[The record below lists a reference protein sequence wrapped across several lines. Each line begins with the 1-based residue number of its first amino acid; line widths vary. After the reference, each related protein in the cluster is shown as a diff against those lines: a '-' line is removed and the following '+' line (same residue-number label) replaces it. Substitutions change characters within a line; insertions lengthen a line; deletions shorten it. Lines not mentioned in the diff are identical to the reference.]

1 GRILKRLVQNLYL
14 LPQSAIR
21 GEVNGMPGAGC
32 AAEPSFLREP
42 AAAKAW
48 GRTPAS
54 AQVTSAAT
62 EHRTLR
68 GTPVAGSGI
77 RVAGCEVWCVF
88 QVIVLSRSYLVWS
101 FWLLKKMGRPARHM
115 AHPPA

>member
-1 GRILKRLVQNLYL
+1 MAGRILKRLVQNLYL

-48 GRTPAS
+48 GRNPAS
-54 AQVTSAAT
+54 AHGTGRGRVGADLLQHEARPAAPDDLVEACRLQQLTTEAT
-62 EHRTLR
+62 EFHRECADAASVKLRALR
-68 GTPVAGSGI
+68 GQI
-77 RVAGCEVWCVF
+77 
-88 QVIVLSRSYLVWS
+88 
-101 FWLLKKMGRPARHM
+101 
-115 AHPPA
+115 